1 MPTDKRLRTADARDL
16 GDPTV
21 GDTVRSEEPGGAAA
35 GILGPDEPAEVALGF
50 SSEAAPSGVN
60 ATTGTNA
67 GEVDVDVSN
76 LGEFGAVDLFV
87 FADDGVTEL
96 ARAEAIIESELP
108 YTFED
113 LEPNAHVEV
122 RARGTDG
129 LNTTEFSGHDNAT
142 VQD

>member
-35 GILGPDEPAEVALGF
+35 GILGPAEPAEVALGF
-50 SSEAAPSGVN
+50 TTAAHPSGVN
-60 ATTGTNA
+60 ATTGSGV
-67 GEVDVDVSN
+67 GEVDVDVSV
-76 LGEFGAVDLFV
+76 LGDFDAVDLFV
-87 FADDGVTEL
+87 FANDGVTEL
-96 ARAEAIIESELP
+96 ARAEAVPSEELP
-108 YTFED
+108 YTFTG
-113 LEPNAHVEV
+113 LEPAAHVKV

-129 LNTTEFSGHDNAT
+129 LNTTEFSAHDNAV